1 MALEIPEN
9 PCLVEN
15 ILAFSYYNCPEC
27 NYRTKDEKVF
37 EDHALESHPLSK
49 EFFIK
54 SEDEQTSEETL
65 EINLPSSDSKYY
77 IYLFLSSL

>member
-9 PCLVEN
+9 PWLVEN

-27 NYRTKDEKVF
+27 EYRTKDEKIF

-49 EFFIK
+49 DFFIK
-54 SEDEQTSEETL
+54 SEDEPSEDTF
-65 EINLPSSDSKYY
+65 EINLPSSDSKYTTR
-77 IYLFLSSL
+77 IYFLSSS

>member
-9 PCLVEN
+9 PWLVEN

-27 NYRTKDEKVF
+27 EYRTKDEKIF

-54 SEDEQTSEETL
+54 SEDEPSEDTF
-65 EINLPSSDSKYY
+65 EINLPSDSK
-77 IYLFLSSL
+77 